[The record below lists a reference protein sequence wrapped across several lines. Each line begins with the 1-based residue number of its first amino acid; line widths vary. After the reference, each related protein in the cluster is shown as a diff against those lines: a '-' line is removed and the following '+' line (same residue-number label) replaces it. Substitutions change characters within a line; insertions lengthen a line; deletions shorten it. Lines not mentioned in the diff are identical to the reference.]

1 MISQGAPLGF
11 PILPLVTLLGCDVA
25 NDKDDDLEIPV
36 IPHER
41 LWAPGK
47 AGSVLK
53 GRVVEV
59 RGLRSMRK
67 DIYHDAGWNA
77 VEDASPD
84 HNNPGMVFDWLNQS
98 ADRVLKAAG
107 EKTRDEVVATVQDA
121 PPFGTPEANEVYK
134 LAFGQNLVEVTGRH
148 GALSREATAARWLLM
163 SDDITYS
170 LRLFDDA
177 NSDLLERLMHWAD
190 AWYWLRFE
198 ESAAHYLAFSGLKS
212 HQGRKAGPEAR
223 AKAKQARERIIR
235 EEFANLHPGSQRTLD
250 AALFD
255 ITTPLAARFAKA
267 GYEPYTQGTLR
278 KELTRLKLVKE
289 ARAAHSNK

>member
-1 MISQGAPLGF
+1 M
-11 PILPLVTLLGCDVA
+11 
-25 NDKDDDLEIPV
+25 
-36 IPHER
+36 
-41 LWAPGK
+41 
-47 AGSVLK
+47 
-53 GRVVEV
+53 
-59 RGLRSMRK
+59 
-67 DIYHDAGWNA
+67 NA
-77 VEDASPD
+77 VEDATPD
-84 HNNPGMVFDWLNQS
+84 HNNPGVVFAWLNQS

-107 EKTRDEVVATVQDA
+107 EKTRDEVVASVRDA

-134 LAFGQNLVEVTGRH
+134 LAFGQHLVEVTGRH
-148 GALSREATAARWLLM
+148 GALSREATAARWMLM

-177 NSDLLERLMHWAD
+177 NHDLLERLIHWAD

-235 EEFANLHPGSQRTLD
+235 EEFLNLHPASRLNLD
-250 AALFD
+250 AAVFD

-267 GYEPYTQGTLR
+267 GYQPYTQNTLR
-278 KELTRLKLVKE
+278 RELSRLKLVNE
-289 ARAAHSNK
+289 ARSAQNRK